1 MLKENLLSKD
11 DLEKYKGYLEQKI
24 ESLGGS
30 NNSNEFESINY
41 RSTIVKKSRFRGQ
54 IINLNPTKIKF
65 SFRYSKDKE
74 QFEELVT
81 VGATGDWHS
90 DHFVFGNSLSCNILS
105 FTKQKSM
112 YVVVAN
118 INTSQLSVG
127 DLGIFSIGD
136 NSITLYMEQIS
147 IIDNYL
153 KHLQKNL
160 SAYKDYQEIFGI
172 DEEEVE
178 EDFQEDSF
186 SYSGL
191 NIKKLENPIK
201 NIKIAIAEKKSK
213 DLQGKLDNYQSYALE
228 SLNQFIESNIDYAD
242 YRLVWGPP
250 GTGKTELISRIC
262 LDNYSNKSILIT
274 SFTNVA
280 VDNALERIAD
290 NLEKVKIKSMDLIS
304 RFGGINKISP
314 KMQDYNNLKPKAKIW
329 GSTLDYAL
337 INFKSIPFDIIIID
351 EASMVSLPKVLFTFL
366 ISKKVILIGDFLQ
379 LHPFDD
385 FKDMEF
391 KYKKT
396 DIDKMKIISSFS
408 YFSYLCYH
416 SLMNFSSENFSL
428 DNKLYPLVTNRR
440 SYPGLIKYSNEKLYQ
455 GLMDFTKQKQYTT
468 LTKNHPRVPP
478 LLERIF
484 FNQTDLPVLII
495 PSELS
500 SFSMEAHHI
509 RRTFHKNSRSGS
521 YGNLGQIAI
530 TIQLIRQILSKS
542 FQKDIVIKDK
552 IPKEGISYIKEIG
565 VIAIFNFHIQIIKQW
580 LWKYGESLYRFT
592 ENKKLEF
599 HDEKVKELV
608 NKINELLTHYYKK
621 WIVDNLEVGTVEKF
635 QGREKDFIIT
645 NTVFNPAIQQR
656 KKIQIALR
664 DKKKLNVILTRARY
678 CHIFVSSGYG
688 NYSDGNL
695 YTDLFNNNLNPPKYI
710 VDVRPNKTNI
720 VPLNGLDQGLDYDKK
735 LESLVKKK
743 ENINTRT
750 TKTENPTPF
759 IENGQL
765 VDVVKEIT
773 GKRITIGTNGALKIE
788 ESKNSEEQ
796 DTDEGKYD
804 NSITNI
810 YYRTFLKDS
819 KLKQALLENFITE
832 EIIKYWYDFFE
843 NDIKEDPKHIYEFG
857 EFLLRSLLDSE
868 IINILKNL
876 DISNEELAIER
887 LRARMNKI

>member
-11 DLEKYKGYLEQKI
+11 VLQKYKWYLEKKI

-30 NNSNEFESINY
+30 NHFNEFDSINY
-41 RSTIVKKSRFRGQ
+41 KSIIVKKNRFRGH
-54 IINLNPTKIKF
+54 IVNLNPTTIKF

-81 VGATGDWHS
+81 VGVSGNWQP
-90 DHFVFGNSLSCNILS
+90 DHFAFGNSISCNILS
-105 FTKQKSM
+105 FKKQKSIYTIVTNM
-112 YVVVAN
+112 
-118 INTSQLSVG
+118 NTNQLSVG
-127 DLGIFSIGD
+127 DLGFFSIGD
-136 NSITLYMEQIS
+136 NSVKLYERQLDV
-147 IIDNYL
+147 IDNYL
-153 KHLQKNL
+153 KNLQNNL
-160 SAYKDYQEIFGI
+160 SVYEEYQEIFGI
-172 DEEEVE
+172 DDEEVE

-186 SYSGL
+186 SLSGL

-201 NIKIAIAEKKSK
+201 NIKKTIEKKQSK
-213 DLQGKLDNYQSYALE
+213 DLQGRFDNYQSYALE
-228 SLNQFIESNIDYAD
+228 SLNEYIRSNIDYAD

-262 LDNYSNKSILIT
+262 LDNYKSKSILIT

-290 NLEKVKIKSMDLIS
+290 NLQKLKINSLDLIS

-314 KMQDYNNLKPKAKIW
+314 KMQDYNNLQPNAKIW

-337 INFKSIPFDIIIID
+337 LNFQDIKFDFDIIIVD

-416 SLMNFSSENFSL
+416 SLINFNSENLSI

-455 GLMDFTKQKQYTT
+455 SLMDFAKQKQDSK
-468 LTKNHPRVPP
+468 LTQYHPSIPP

-495 PSELS
+495 PSALS
-500 SFSMEAHHI
+500 NFSIEARHV

-521 YGNLGQIAI
+521 YANLGQIAI
-530 TIQLIRQILSKS
+530 TIQLIRQILNKNL
-542 FQKDIVIKDK
+542 QKDIVIKDK
-552 IPKEGISYIKEIG
+552 VPKEGISYIKEIG
-565 VIAIFNFHIQIIKQW
+565 IIAIFNFHIQIIKQW
-580 LWKYGESLYRFT
+580 LWKYGESLYRFA
-592 ENKKLEF
+592 ENKKLES
-599 HDEKVKELV
+599 DNEKEKELV

-645 NTVFNPAIQQR
+645 NTVFSPAIQQR

-664 DKKKLNVILTRARY
+664 DQKKLNVLLTRARY
-678 CHIFVSSGYG
+678 CHIIVSSGYG
-688 NYSDGNL
+688 NFSDKNL

-720 VPLNGLDQGLDYDKK
+720 VPLNGLDQGLDNDKK

-743 ENINTRT
+743 
-750 TKTENPTPF
+750 
-759 IENGQL
+759 
-765 VDVVKEIT
+765 
-773 GKRITIGTNGALKIE
+773 KI
-788 ESKNSEEQ
+788 
-796 DTDEGKYD
+796 
-804 NSITNI
+804 
-810 YYRTFLKDS
+810 
-819 KLKQALLENFITE
+819 
-832 EIIKYWYDFFE
+832 
-843 NDIKEDPKHIYEFG
+843 
-857 EFLLRSLLDSE
+857 
-868 IINILKNL
+868 
-876 DISNEELAIER
+876 
-887 LRARMNKI
+887 